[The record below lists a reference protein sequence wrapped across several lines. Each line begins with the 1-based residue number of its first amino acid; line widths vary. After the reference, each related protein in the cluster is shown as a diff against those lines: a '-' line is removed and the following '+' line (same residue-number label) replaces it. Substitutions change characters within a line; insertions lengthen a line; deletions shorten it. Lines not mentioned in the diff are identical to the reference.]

1 MKNKFILITLI
12 FFIIFSFSLSSFS
25 SAINIKF
32 TYNDKNY
39 EISDFEHYDNFVVG
53 INYSFLDIYS
63 FSSDN
68 VKLLGY
74 DNPNSTYLS
83 NVSFS
88 FTAGEG
94 GCNVCWTRIDKNSG
108 KTISVLYKDN
118 LFVAGKGAATSFGY
132 GFAYSTMNIYDQQNN
147 LFFGKVN
154 SNPFVV
160 NRDEV
165 FSGNFKSLVIN
176 TGDFSIND
184 NLTLSVNELRP
195 VSNGSDFTY
204 YLNKTKKFDL
214 DSSMEGLTLTNA
226 AGTNSIFSIPSSKFF
241 VFTPGYKYEFIIK
254 KGTEELC
261 YESFVCGE
269 IPAEDKEQQEKDKQ
283 LELQEEQNK
292 TNKGIWE
299 TLKEVLSF
307 INPFSEN
314 FFVYKL
320 LELMANLIKSL
331 FIPSDDFFTNW
342 INNMN
347 DWLSDRLGALYYPVD
362 LVVDFLNR
370 IGELSSTGSAVI
382 SGDGFEFMGA
392 KLIPA
397 FSYDLNSLLTND
409 TLKNIH
415 DIYLTVVDVILYLC
429 LIVLAK
435 NTFVDLFGGKYDDG
449 LDIAAEGID
458 GSLQTQENFKKSR
471 SSLENRRAKY
481 NYYGKRRSG
490 KI

>member
-12 FFIIFSFSLSSFS
+12 FFIIFSFLLSSVCSANFIVNYEGKKLDFGDIEENLKEFTFVFPYHYKGEFQYLMLFS
-25 SAINIKF
+25 STIEPVVLP
-32 TYNDKNY
+32 NDLVRVRGTC
-39 EISDFEHYDNFVVG
+39 FQGAYDNGKFRVLRNNVEYNSDTAFSVSSMG
-53 INYSFLDIYS
+53 TGLIYS
-63 FSSDN
+63 TFNLKDLDGN
-68 VKLLGY
+68 IVFKE
-74 DNPNSTYLS
+74 
-83 NVSFS
+83 V
-88 FTAGEG
+88 
-94 GCNVCWTRIDKNSG
+94 G
-108 KTISVLYKDN
+108 K
-118 LFVAGKGAATSFGY
+118 
-132 GFAYSTMNIYDQQNN
+132 
-147 LFFGKVN
+147 
-154 SNPFVV
+154 NPFIV
-160 NRDEV
+160 NKDEV
-165 FSGNFKSLVIN
+165 TSGNFKSLVIN
-176 TGDFSIND
+176 TGDFSIDD

-241 VFTPGYKYEFIIK
+241 VFMPGYKYEFIIK

-269 IPAEDKEQQEKDKQ
+269 ISAEDKEQNEKDKQ

-292 TNKGIWE
+292 TNKGIWD
-299 TLKEVLSF
+299 TLKEVLNF

-370 IGELSSTGSAVI
+370 IGELSATGSAVI

-397 FSYDLNSLLTND
+397 FSYDLNALLTND

-435 NTFVDLFGGKYDDG
+435 NTFVDIFRWS
-449 LDIAAEGID
+449 I
-458 GSLQTQENFKKSR
+458 
-471 SSLENRRAKY
+471 
-481 NYYGKRRSG
+481 
-490 KI
+490 